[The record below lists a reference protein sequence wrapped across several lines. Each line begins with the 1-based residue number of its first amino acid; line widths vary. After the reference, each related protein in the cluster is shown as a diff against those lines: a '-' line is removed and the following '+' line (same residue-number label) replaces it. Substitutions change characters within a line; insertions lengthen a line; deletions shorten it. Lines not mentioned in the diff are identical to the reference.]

1 MHKLACPK
9 CHESIVQEG
18 NSYKCANNHCYD
30 LAKTKYLNLLLNPD
44 KATNN
49 PGDSKE
55 SLVARKAY
63 LTKGYYDV
71 ILKSVIDCIKKY
83 RDDTPLDILDLGCG
97 EGYYTRG
104 LKEIFSLDTIIYIC
118 QFALIFFIMFNLFF
132 YMTNKTFSRCS
143 IFFYHCN
150 LISIM

>member
-49 PGDSKE
+49 P
-55 SLVARKAY
+55 
-63 LTKGYYDV
+63 
-71 ILKSVIDCIKKY
+71 
-83 RDDTPLDILDLGCG
+83 
-97 EGYYTRG
+97 
-104 LKEIFSLDTIIYIC
+104 
-118 QFALIFFIMFNLFF
+118 
-132 YMTNKTFSRCS
+132 
-143 IFFYHCN
+143 
-150 LISIM
+150 